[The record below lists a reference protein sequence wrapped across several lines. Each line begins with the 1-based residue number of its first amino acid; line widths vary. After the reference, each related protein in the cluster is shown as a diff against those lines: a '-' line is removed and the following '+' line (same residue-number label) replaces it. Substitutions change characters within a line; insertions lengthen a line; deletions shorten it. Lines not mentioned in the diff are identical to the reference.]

1 MMRLLRLT
9 GLMLFILLAAWPASA
24 DPRAILENWYAAL
37 KAGDEAAI
45 SVLLAEDAIF
55 ALEDIGIEQTREEF
69 LESLPE
75 WREAIGGGSL
85 QWKLLEPGNPAT
97 ALVCYR
103 FADSEVEVREVF
115 TFSGAQIAR
124 SLQTE
129 TGERCEDF

>member
-1 MMRLLRLT
+1 MMRLLRMAAFAF
-9 GLMLFILLAAWPASA
+9 LMLATLPAKA
-24 DPRAILENWYAAL
+24 EPRDILERWYGAL
-37 KAGDEAAI
+37 QTGDEAAI
-45 SVLLAEDAIF
+45 AALLSDDAIF

-75 WREAIGGGSL
+75 WREAISGGSL
-85 QWKLLEPGNPAT
+85 RWKLEDAGSPAT

-115 TFSGAQIAR
+115 TFSGERIAR

-129 TGERCEDF
+129 VGESCEDF

>member
-1 MMRLLRLT
+1 MMQLLRLASLT
-9 GLMLFILLAAWPASA
+9 FMLLAAVLPVSA

-37 KAGDEAAI
+37 QAGDETAVSA
-45 SVLLAEDAIF
+45 LLAEDAVF
-55 ALEDIGIEQTREEF
+55 VLEDIGIEQTRKEF

-75 WREAIGGGSL
+75 WREAIRGGSL

-103 FADSEVEVREVF
+103 FADSEAEVREVF
-115 TFSGAQIAR
+115 TFSGERIAR

-129 TGERCEDF
+129 NGERCEGF